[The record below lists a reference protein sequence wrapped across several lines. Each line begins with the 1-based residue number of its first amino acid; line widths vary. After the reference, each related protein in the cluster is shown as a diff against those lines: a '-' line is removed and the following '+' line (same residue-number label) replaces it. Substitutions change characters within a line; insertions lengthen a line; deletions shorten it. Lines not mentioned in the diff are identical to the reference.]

1 MAIWKVSAER
11 AEIFPHP
18 NSDRMDLCKVGMF
31 QLVVA
36 KSNGYKT
43 GDVIV
48 FAPARAVLPPDL
60 RPHYANSETGAS
72 YLVGPEH
79 DRVSGIRLRGE
90 LSEGITIRPDYVLA
104 KLGLDSLAQLEVG
117 ADIAAQLG
125 ISKYEPPLPAN
136 FSGEVRRL
144 ELDVPFRQHDV
155 EQFGIFG
162 GEFVAGEE
170 VVATEKIH
178 GSQAN
183 MLFRADGCIHVTSK
197 GMASKGFEI
206 GEDKGNIYWRAL
218 RNCRLDQLIAE
229 SYPGQTVQAFAE
241 VYPAQGAAWSYGA
254 DGNRPWLRLFRLV
267 VDGAELP
274 RHQVD
279 PAVRELWAPVLFEGP
294 FEEAAL
300 RVLARGK
307 EQVSGRELHIREGI
321 VVTPRQP
328 RPSREGWNLALKIIN
343 EKFKGSD
350 EDPS

>member
-36 KSNGYKT
+36 KSNGYQT

-48 FAPARAVLPPDL
+48 FAPSRAVLPPDL
-60 RPHYANSETGAS
+60 RPHYTNSETGVS
-72 YLVGPEH
+72 YLVGADH

-90 LSEGITIRPDYVLA
+90 LSEGITINLDYVLA
-104 KLGLDSLAQLEVG
+104 KLGLQSSQELELG
-117 ADIAAQLG
+117 ADIAGALG
-125 ISKYEPPLPAN
+125 ITKYDPPLPAG

-144 ELDVPFRQHDV
+144 DLDIPFRQHDV

-162 GEFVAGEE
+162 SEFQAGED

-183 MLFRADGCIHVTSK
+183 MLFRADGSIHVSSK

-206 GEDKGNIYWRAL
+206 CEDQSNIYWRAL
-218 RNCRLDQLIAE
+218 RNCRLPELIAE
-229 SYPGQTVQAFAE
+229 GYPGQTVQAFAE

-267 VDGAELP
+267 VEGAEVS
-274 RHQVD
+274 RHQVT
-279 PAVRELWAPVLFEGP
+279 PALGELWAPVLFEGP
-294 FEEAAL
+294 FEETAL
-300 RVLARGK
+300 RQLARGK

-343 EKFKGSD
+343 DKFKGSD
-350 EDPS
+350 DDPS

>member
-36 KSNGYKT
+36 KSNGYRS
-43 GDVIV
+43 GDVVV

-60 RPHYANSETGAS
+60 RPHYVNSETGVS

-90 LSEGITIRPDYVLA
+90 LSEGITISPDYVLA
-104 KLGLDSLAQLEVG
+104 RLGLESVDQLVLGEDLAP
-117 ADIAAQLG
+117 ALG
-125 ISKYEPPLPAN
+125 ISKYEPPLPAG
-136 FSGEVRRL
+136 FSGELRRL
-144 ELDVPFRQHDV
+144 ELDMPFRQHDV

-170 VVATEKIH
+170 VLATEKIH

-183 MLFRADGCIHVTSK
+183 MVFRPDGCIHVTSK
-197 GMASKGFEI
+197 GLASRGFEI
-206 GEDKGNIYWRAL
+206 GEDAANIYWRAL
-218 RNCRLDQLIAE
+218 RNCHLPELVAQ
-229 SYPGQTVQAFAE
+229 SYPGQLVQAFAE

-254 DGNRPWLRLFRLV
+254 DGNRPWLRIFRLV
-267 VDGAELP
+267 VEGRELP
-274 RHQVD
+274 HHEVAQ
-279 PAVRELWAPVLFEGP
+279 PLSKLWAPVVYRGP
-294 FEEAAL
+294 FDEEAL
-300 RVLARGK
+300 RGLARGK

-321 VVTPRQP
+321 VVTPCQP

-343 EKFKGSD
+343 DKFKGSD
-350 EDPS
+350 DDIS

>member
-36 KSNGYKT
+36 KSNGYQT

-60 RPHYANSETGAS
+60 RPHYTNSETGVS
-72 YLVGPEH
+72 YLVGAEH

-90 LSEGITIRPDYVLA
+90 LSEGITISLDYVLP
-104 KLGLDSLAQLEVG
+104 KLGLESAQQLELG
-117 ADIAAQLG
+117 ADLAPALG
-125 ISKYEPPLPAN
+125 ITKYDPPLPAG

-144 ELDVPFRQHDV
+144 ELDVPFQQHDV

-162 GEFVAGEE
+162 AEFQPGEE
-170 VVATEKIH
+170 VLATEKIH

-183 MLFRADGCIHVTSK
+183 MLFLADGSIHVSSK

-206 GEDKGNIYWRAL
+206 CEDQSNIYWRAL
-218 RNCRLDQLIAE
+218 RNCRLPELVADG
-229 SYPGQTVQAFAE
+229 YPRRTVQAFAE

-267 VDGAELP
+267 VEGEEIP
-274 RHQVD
+274 CHQVA
-279 PAVRELWAPVLFEGP
+279 PGLRELWAPVLFEGP

-300 RVLARGK
+300 RQLARGK
-307 EQVSGRELHIREGI
+307 EQVSGREMHIREGI

-328 RPSREGWNLALKIIN
+328 RPSREGWNLALKIISD
-343 EKFKGSD
+343 KFKGSD

>member
-36 KSNGYKT
+36 KSNGYQT

-48 FAPARAVLPPDL
+48 FAPSRAVLPPDL
-60 RPHYANSETGAS
+60 RPHYTNSETGVS
-72 YLVGPEH
+72 YLVGAEH

-90 LSEGITIRPDYVLA
+90 LSEGITISLDYVLP
-104 KLGLDSLAQLEVG
+104 KLGLKDAQELEIG
-117 ADIAAQLG
+117 ADLAAALG
-125 ISKYEPPLPAN
+125 ISKYDPPLPAG

-144 ELDVPFRQHDV
+144 DLDVPYRQHDV

-162 GEFVAGEE
+162 GEFVSGEE
-170 VVATEKIH
+170 VLATEKIH

-183 MLFRADGCIHVTSK
+183 MLFGADGAIHVTSK

-206 GEDKGNIYWRAL
+206 CEDQGNIYWRAL
-218 RNCRLDQLIAE
+218 RNCRLPELVAE
-229 SYPGQTVQAFAE
+229 TCPGRTVQAFAE

-254 DGNRPWLRLFRLV
+254 DGNRPLLRLFRLV
-267 VDGAELP
+267 VDGAEMP
-274 RHQVD
+274 HHQV
-279 PAVRELWAPVLFEGP
+279 PSALRELWAPVLFEGA
-294 FEEAAL
+294 FEEATL
-300 RVLARGK
+300 RQLARGK

-328 RPSREGWNLALKIIN
+328 RPSREGWNLALKLISD
-343 EKFKGSD
+343 KFKGSD

>member
-36 KSNGYKT
+36 RSNGYQS
-43 GDVIV
+43 GDVVV
-48 FAPARAVLPPDL
+48 FAPSRAVLPPDL
-60 RPHYANSETGAS
+60 RPHYVNSDTGVS
-72 YLVGPEH
+72 YLTGPEH

-90 LSEGITIRPDYVLA
+90 LSEGITIALDYVLA
-104 KLGLDSLAQLEVG
+104 KLGLQSADQLVVGEDLAP
-117 ADIAAQLG
+117 ALG
-125 ISKYEPPLPAN
+125 ISKYEPPLPAG
-136 FSGEVRRL
+136 FSGELHRL
-144 ELDVPFRQHDV
+144 DLEVPFRQHDV

-162 GEFVAGEE
+162 AEFVAGEE
-170 VVATEKIH
+170 VLATEKIH

-183 MLFRADGCIHVTSK
+183 MLFQPDGSIHVTSK
-197 GMASKGFEI
+197 GLASKGFAI
-206 GEDKGNIYWRAL
+206 GEDQSNIYWRAL
-218 RNCRLDQLIAE
+218 RNCRLHELVGE
-229 SYPGQTVQAFAE
+229 CYPGQVVQLFAE

-254 DGNRPWLRLFRLV
+254 DGNRPWLRIFRLV
-267 VDGAELP
+267 LAGQELP
-274 RHQVD
+274 RHEVA
-279 PAVRELWAPVLFEGP
+279 PALRELWAPVIFEGL
-294 FEEAAL
+294 FDGEAL
-300 RVLARGK
+300 RLLAKGK
-307 EQVSGRELHIREGI
+307 EQVSGRELHIREGV